1 MSECACACLWVNQ
14 CTYTQTHARTS
25 VFCSAE
31 YQACLLCFHKTSS
44 LKQPLQSQNW
54 DALCVYTHL
63 WQSFGRCL
71 SCFQTVAD
79 DGGVSV
85 CSYAG
90 FWWHCVLCL
99 QLFADTEFVNYM
111 ELLDKVIRM
120 WVQTC
125 VSLWHYT
132 FLVWLNWSSVHNHA
146 CILSHVHTTRC
157 THTHTHACTHTHAR
171 THTHTHTH
179 ISIHIYTWSLL
190 VYRVILFVCTELSTG
205 VCMLSVF
212 ELKSG

>member
-1 MSECACACLWVNQ
+1 M
-14 CTYTQTHARTS
+14 
-25 VFCSAE
+25 
-31 YQACLLCFHKTSS
+31 
-44 LKQPLQSQNW
+44 
-54 DALCVYTHL
+54 
-63 WQSFGRCL
+63 
-71 SCFQTVAD
+71 
-79 DGGVSV
+79 

-146 CILSHVHTTRC
+146 CILSHVHTTRY
-157 THTHTHACTHTHAR
+157 THTHAR
-171 THTHTHTH
+171 MHAHTCTHTHTHTH
-179 ISIHIYTWSLL
+179 TYFNSHLHMIIIGIPCNTLCLYRTQHRSMHAQCFWVKKWVIILYPFLKISIAGLASIENKLSYHLS
-190 VYRVILFVCTELSTG
+190 CTKNGIFSTPVLCQLQAFCFG
-205 VCMLSVF
+205 NL
-212 ELKSG
+212 